1 MAVHIPNFSDLLNS
15 VPSPLDQ
22 AKQKLALQNLQT
34 ESQFNQFKL
43 SEAQRQRQKED
54 AVTDVLRRHNGDLE
68 AALPDIATAA
78 PDLYPHFA
86 QVVREQKTADLNR
99 QITARKAAEENYK
112 FQEGMPAEEVQVGQ
126 PGVTRTPPAV
136 VPEGG
141 TVAPLPIPQGFMKD
155 LPLPPVTLPAIP
167 ELGIPQA
174 TRTPQS
180 YQQLYRQKQQEA
192 RDKAALDT
200 ATKYAAP
207 YNLR

>member
-1 MAVHIPNFSDLLNS
+1 MAVHIPHFRDLLNS
-15 VPSPLDQ
+15 VPSPPHQ
-22 AKQKLALQNLQT
+22 AKQKLA
-34 ESQFNQFKL
+34 
-43 SEAQRQRQKED
+43 
-54 AVTDVLRRHNGDLE
+54 RHNGDLE

-141 TVAPLPIPQGFMKD
+141 TVAPLPIPQ
-155 LPLPPVTLPAIP
+155 
-167 ELGIPQA
+167 
-174 TRTPQS
+174 
-180 YQQLYRQKQQEA
+180 
-192 RDKAALDT
+192 
-200 ATKYAAP
+200 
-207 YNLR
+207 